1 MTLLELFVQKVRTTE
16 ENFTISYN
24 GRKFY
29 YFQHK
34 KRSVRSIYGTN
45 GYTDG
50 TSITSK
56 DVFLWAICDEKDTI
70 YIVNE
75 YHLCLMDGW
84 LPPNVVVLNEYTH
97 KQ

>member
-34 KRSVRSIYGTN
+34 KGSVRFIYGTN
-45 GYTDG
+45 GYTDVI
-50 TSITSK
+50 SITLE
-56 DVFLWAICDEKDTI
+56 DVFLWAICDDKDKV
-70 YIVNE
+70 YIVDK
-75 YHLCLMDGW
+75 YHLCLIDGW
-84 LPPNVVVLNEYTH
+84 LPPNVVVLNEH
-97 KQ
+97 VLK